1 MLLQPLTD
9 HTPQSMGPS
18 GLEQEDRGG
27 PCTPVDGGALF
38 ATPSTSMR
46 LSEVFDLHK
55 NQLQ

>member
-1 MLLQPLTD
+1 
-9 HTPQSMGPS
+9 MGPS